1 MNNDLYLISE
11 VAQRLDVPP
20 HRVAYLLIT
29 RKIDEP
35 KLRIGNRRMFTE
47 GDAKRVA
54 TALGLTWASRTKEAA
69 DHDAAERELRSGTS

>member
-1 MNNDLYLISE
+1 MNKDLYLISE

-47 GDAKRVA
+47 SDAKRVA
-54 TALGLTWASRTKEAA
+54 DALGLTWASQTKEA
-69 DHDAAERELRSGTS
+69 HE

>member
-1 MNNDLYLISE
+1 MNKDLYLISE

-29 RKIDEP
+29 RKIEEP

-47 GDAKRVA
+47 ADANRVA
-54 TALGLTWASRTKEAA
+54 DALGLTWASRRKEA
-69 DHDAAERELRSGTS
+69 HE

>member
-1 MNNDLYLISE
+1 MNKDLYLISE

-47 GDAKRVA
+47 ADANRVA
-54 TALGLTWASRTKEAA
+54 DALGLTWASRNKEA
-69 DHDAAERELRSGTS
+69 HE

>member
-1 MNNDLYLISE
+1 MNKDLYLISE

-47 GDAKRVA
+47 ADANRVA
-54 TALGLTWASRTKEAA
+54 DALGLTWASRRKE
-69 DHDAAERELRSGTS
+69 DHE

>member
-1 MNNDLYLISE
+1 MNKDLYLISE

-47 GDAKRVA
+47 ADANRVA
-54 TALGLTWASRTKEAA
+54 DALGLTWASRRKEA
-69 DHDAAERELRSGTS
+69 HE

>member
-11 VAQRLDVPP
+11 VADRLNVPP

-35 KLRIGNRRMFTE
+35 KLRMGNRRVFTDA
-47 GDAKRVA
+47 DAKRVA
-54 TALGLTWASRTKEAA
+54 DALGRTWGPIKKE
-69 DHDAAERELRSGTS
+69 GGK